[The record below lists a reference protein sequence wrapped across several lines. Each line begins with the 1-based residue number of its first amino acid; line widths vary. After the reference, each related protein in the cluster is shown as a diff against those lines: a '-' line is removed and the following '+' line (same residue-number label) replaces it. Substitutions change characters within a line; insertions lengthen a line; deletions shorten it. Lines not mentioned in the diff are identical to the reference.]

1 MEDRI
6 SLIECYLLF
15 AKIISKR
22 STCKRYGTGTV
33 ITSTDMARVFSVGY
47 NGPPHSTEHNC
58 KGEVGDCFCIHGEIN
73 ALLKKNTVEPGIMF
87 LTHSPC
93 MGCARLILQANIERI
108 FFLEK
113 YRVVD
118 AIEFLQQHNIIM
130 THTVSGGIEYNY
142 YSDILDI

>member
-33 ITSTDMARVFSVGY
+33 ITSTDMTKVFSVGY
-47 NGPPHSTEHNC
+47 NGSPHNVKHNC
-58 KGEVGDCFCIHGEIN
+58 NGKIGSCSCLHSEQN
-73 ALLKKNTVEPGIMF
+73 ALLKKNTLEEAMMF

-93 MGCARLILQANIERI
+93 EICARFILQSNIKIIYYAKAYRI
-108 FFLEK
+108 LEP
-113 YRVVD
+113 VD
-118 AIEFLQQHNIIM
+118 YLKNY
-130 THTVSGGIEYNY
+130 GIQVIYNPVNK
-142 YSDILDI
+142 ITI